1 VAGMSSLQGQDRGL
15 KRWLKGGCFWAQPM
29 NLEPKHNWAIREE
42 IGDRLRALLSREEP
56 PLPPRLHNLLDRFY
70 DADGVPAGA
79 RRRSRAPRGG
89 LRWLQASR
97 FSRRKLR

>member
-1 VAGMSSLQGQDRGL
+1 
-15 KRWLKGGCFWAQPM
+15 M

-56 PLPPRLHNLLDRFY
+56 PLPPRLRGLLDRFY
-70 DADGVPAGA
+70 DTDGVPAGA
-79 RRRSRAPRGG
+79 RMRSGAPNTA

-97 FSRRKLR
+97 FSRKKPR